1 MLSSGDLCRYRA
13 TCSSEASFTR
23 GHERI
28 SKIALL
34 ALPPSFSTSRKNKF
48 LTKTISFKVVNSV
61 RTNHVSILQN
71 IYVIEKDYNSAV
83 QILGAGVDFA
93 FMARA
98 SYTRMLFWLSKAM
111 LYLLER
117 KFADANPILHQTGP
131 MIEAWVQQNSH
142 HQKESVAKQQKEYL
156 QIFFLVL
163 QVMIHRAF
171 NINMTFLGIERNV
184 EYALDKF
191 LKHLGLFIYESWQN
205 DNNVF

>member
-34 ALPPSFSTSRKNKF
+34 ALPPSFSTSRKNTF
-48 LTKTISFKVVNSV
+48 LTKTISFKVLNYV
-61 RTNHVSILQN
+61 RTNQVSILQN

-163 QVMIHRAF
+163 QVIICTQSSQYR
-171 NINMTFLGIERNV
+171 NDILGN
-184 EYALDKF
+184 
-191 LKHLGLFIYESWQN
+191 
-205 DNNVF
+205 

>member
-1 MLSSGDLCRYRA
+1 M
-13 TCSSEASFTR
+13 
-23 GHERI
+23 
-28 SKIALL
+28 
-34 ALPPSFSTSRKNKF
+34 
-48 LTKTISFKVVNSV
+48 
-61 RTNHVSILQN
+61 
-71 IYVIEKDYNSAV
+71 IEKDYNSAV

-163 QVMIHRAF
+163 QVIILYRAV
-171 NINMTFLGIERNV
+171 NIKMTFWGIERNI
-184 EYALDKF
+184 EYQF
-191 LKHLGLFIYESWQN
+191 FMR
-205 DNNVF
+205 

>member
-13 TCSSEASFTR
+13 TCSSEASFAR
-23 GHERI
+23 SHERI
-28 SKIALL
+28 SKVALL
-34 ALPPSFSTSRKNKF
+34 ALPPSFSTSRKNQF
-48 LTKTISFKVVNSV
+48 LIKNHRIYIWVVVNGV
-61 RTNHVSILQN
+61 RTNQISILQN

-98 SYTRMLFWLSKAM
+98 YYTRMLFWLSKAM

-163 QVMIHRAF
+163 QVIITQSSQYRN
-171 NINMTFLGIERNV
+171 NILGN
-184 EYALDKF
+184 
-191 LKHLGLFIYESWQN
+191 
-205 DNNVF
+205 